1 MQRANVIS
9 RDARMQLHAGSPL
22 LTLIML
28 LYLPQRC
35 CPGRGAVFTVSRVS
49 VYHTKSIYCTYH
61 MYCAYVL
68 SISMYVLSTS
78 SNLSQKEK
86 ETLILESLLTKKYP
100 MMNDEMKE
108 RVMSQFDRCMT
119 NALDGLNNKATIK
132 AAAKE
137 VYIWEWEDPTQQ
149 EWIRYPPEIQARLE
163 DTFVNN
169 GASTAKIV
177 TKTDTFVLKFDAT
190 EEGLHTQR
198 CVRTGSETSVR
209 RTCKGMLPV
218 YRCVDNVWSF
228 ILKGA
233 ELTINNRDVLQIPYL
248 KLVMAQEYNPDPKHN
263 NYLSFNCAY
272 GGSISIYVIIGLVS
286 LLESIVG
293 TVPVSCSCFL
303 RWGSKASEG
312 PHSHVTVH
320 TQLQFGSIS
329 LTKRKYKKR
338 YVLAVHCYATWV
350 A

>member
-1 MQRANVIS
+1 MCSDWHRN
-9 RDARMQLHAGSPL
+9 P
-22 LTLIML
+22 
-28 LYLPQRC
+28 
-35 CPGRGAVFTVSRVS
+35 
-49 VYHTKSIYCTYH
+49 
-61 MYCAYVL
+61 
-68 SISMYVLSTS
+68 
-78 SNLSQKEK
+78 
-86 ETLILESLLTKKYP
+86 
-100 MMNDEMKE
+100 
-108 RVMSQFDRCMT
+108 
-119 NALDGLNNKATIK
+119 
-132 AAAKE
+132 
-137 VYIWEWEDPTQQ
+137 
-149 EWIRYPPEIQARLE
+149 
-163 DTFVNN
+163 
-169 GASTAKIV
+169 
-177 TKTDTFVLKFDAT
+177 
-190 EEGLHTQR
+190 
-198 CVRTGSETSVR
+198 VR
-209 RTCKGMLPV
+209 RTCEGLLPV